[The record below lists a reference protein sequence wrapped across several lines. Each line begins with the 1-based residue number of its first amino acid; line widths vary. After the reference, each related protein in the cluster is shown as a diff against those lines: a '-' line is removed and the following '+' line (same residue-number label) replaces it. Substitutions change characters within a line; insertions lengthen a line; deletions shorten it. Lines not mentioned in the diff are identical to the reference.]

1 MNAKNFDRW
10 HYYSLVRKGRKKKKG
25 KGKGKRKKVKVNFSN
40 AYILRFHIGASSAV
54 IVMGRH
60 YPYPIKDVQYFNVC

>member
-1 MNAKNFDRW
+1 MLRILTDFVPTIGL
-10 HYYSLVRKGRKKKKG
+10 YEKGRKKKKG

-40 AYILRFHIGASSAV
+40 AYILRFPIGASSAV

-60 YPYPIKDVQYFNVC
+60 YPYPIKDVQYYVC